1 MLECDYRGKWANL
14 ALYAPE
20 LVAIDVVLAEALV
33 VAALTEKP
41 EKPEESS

>member
-1 MLECDYRGKWANL
+1 MLEREYRRKWANL
-14 ALYAPE
+14 ALCAPE
-20 LVAIDVVLAEALV
+20 LVAVDLVLAEALV